1 MQKKPAL
8 TQQDLQ
14 QLTRLCQAEQ
24 QACRLCR
31 YVGGTL
37 TDPVL
42 QTALTG
48 LVDKHYERFN
58 NLLNVLRD

>member
-1 MQKKPAL
+1 MQKKPSL

-14 QLTRLCQAEQ
+14 QLTHLMQAEQ

-37 TDPVL
+37 TDPIL
-42 QTALTG
+42 QNAMTSLG
-48 LVDKHYERFN
+48 EQHYERFHS
-58 NLLNVLRD
+58 LLNIIRN